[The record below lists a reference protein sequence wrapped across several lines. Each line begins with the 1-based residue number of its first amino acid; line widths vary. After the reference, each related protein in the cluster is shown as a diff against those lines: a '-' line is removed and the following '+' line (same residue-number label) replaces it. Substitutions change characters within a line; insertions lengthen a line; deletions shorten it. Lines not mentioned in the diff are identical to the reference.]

1 MCIRDRLIGTT
12 TEGFAGAD
20 ELTIATSGS
29 TGITIRSGTSN
40 DGNIY
45 FSDGDDGSSA
55 EYQGY
60 VQYEHAHGRINFG
73 TGASTRVKIDGA
85 NLNIS
90 NGNLKFETSGTGID
104 FSATADGSGTMSSE
118 LFDDYEEGTWVPD
131 ARDGSLSYERANYT
145 KIGRMVHL
153 TAYLY
158 NFSDNSTNDSVTIQ
172 GKPFAASVES
182 VAVGSVMYK
191 EVSDA
196 NRTTVY
202 LSTTGFVFYGGDTG
216 GYDNAR
222 YNELSGS
229 SSFYFQA
236 TYFAS

>member
-1 MCIRDRLIGTT
+1 
-12 TEGFAGAD
+12 
-20 ELTIATSGS
+20 
-29 TGITIRSGTSN
+29 
-40 DGNIY
+40 
-45 FSDGDDGSSA
+45 
-55 EYQGY
+55 
-60 VQYEHAHGRINFG
+60 
-73 TGASTRVKIDGA
+73 
-85 NLNIS
+85 
-90 NGNLKFETSGTGID
+90 
-104 FSATADGSGTMSSE
+104 MSSE

-153 TAYLY
+153 SAYLY
-158 NFSDNSTNDSVTIQ
+158 NFSDNSTNDSVTIT
-172 GKPFAASVES
+172 GKPFAAGVES

-216 GYDNAR
+216 AYDNAR
-222 YNELSGS
+222 YNELNSS

-236 TYFAS
+236 TYFAT